1 MALECLVPPD
11 STQVPAVLE
20 KCLHYIEDQGLFAPL
35 IIYYY
40 RYFALT
46 SMLVSMLHVYII
58 LDVVFLSARGQ
69 VCMFK
74 VSTGRVREPAVRE
87 PSKPLLKK
95 VLHAYECC

>member
-40 RYFALT
+40 RHFALT
-46 SMLVSMLHVYII
+46 STLVYMLHVYII
-58 LDVVFLSARGQ
+58 LDVVFSLFVHRS
-69 VCMFK
+69 VC
-74 VSTGRVREPAVRE
+74 SRYLQEESG
-87 PSKPLLKK
+87 SQQ
-95 VLHAYECC
+95 